1 MPGTRNSLVN
11 LQQQKK
17 RPERNCKIAIMIQ
30 IIHVDLNHEPSA
42 FNKLCYMPAIEYN
55 IPFVSGVA

>member
-1 MPGTRNSLVN
+1 
-11 LQQQKK
+11 
-17 RPERNCKIAIMIQ
+17 MIQ